1 MSYVVRLVSV
11 EHWDGLQVS
20 QTSDLFYRTVWPS
33 LAFLLATTMLRLINS
48 LTCCCLCFVA
58 KTLQGFCISS
68 IHSKRLWGNIF
79 SSTLII
85 KTPLQKIV
93 CTTMHTHT
101 HTQSTW
107 PVLWT
112 ESLISLLSPNPKR
125 LADLQHQLF
134 MATLRNNHYL
144 TSDRGMR
151 GSKASPSLEWCLT
164 ELGSFRLVAGE
175 VNTRAAPVKESA
187 GRLWSTCLLVGKRR
201 EGFLKM
207 YHVELLFN

>member
-20 QTSDLFYRTVWPS
+20 QTSDLFYRIVWPS
-33 LAFLLATTMLRLINS
+33 LAFLLATTMLGLINS

-79 SSTLII
+79 SSMLTI
-85 KTPLQKIV
+85 KSPLQKIV
-93 CTTMHTHT
+93 RTTMHTHT
-101 HTQSTW
+101 EYMAC
-107 PVLWT
+107 P

-125 LADLQHQLF
+125 LADLQHQVL
-134 MATLRNNHYL
+134 MATLRNNLYL
-144 TSDRGMR
+144 TSDKGIR

-175 VNTRAAPVKESA
+175 VNAGAAPLKESS
-187 GRLWSTCLLVGKRR
+187 GGLWSACLLVGKRR
-201 EGFLKM
+201 EGFLRM
-207 YHVELLFN
+207 YHVKLLFN